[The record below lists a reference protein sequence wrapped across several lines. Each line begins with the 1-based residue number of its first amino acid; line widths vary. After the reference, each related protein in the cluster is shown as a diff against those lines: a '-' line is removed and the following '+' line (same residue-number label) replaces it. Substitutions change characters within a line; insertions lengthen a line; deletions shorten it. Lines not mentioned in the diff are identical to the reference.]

1 MNYHLLLP
9 IDEEDSIA
17 RNREVW
23 LMVFYKGESLKYVTL
38 SKKMMPRM
46 LNEWSTS
53 LQRSHKGGD
62 PQKAC

>member
-1 MNYHLLLP
+1 MNCHLLLP

-23 LMVFYKGESLKYVTL
+23 LMVFYKGESLEYVTF
-38 SKKMMPRM
+38 SKKMMPRI